1 MIIKRLRWAIE
12 DKDWDAVKLLMS
24 KIYQQIKSATPDVME
39 SWVDMYYKII
49 DSRPFILFVMVVS
62 NILYLLLNG
71 IHKIVNYIK
80 R

>member
-1 MIIKRLRWAIE
+1 
-12 DKDWDAVKLLMS
+12 MS
-24 KIYQQIKSATPDVME
+24 KIYQQIKSATPEVMD
-39 SWVDMYYKII
+39 SWVDMYYKVV
-49 DSRPFILFVMVVS
+49 DSKTFILFVMVVS

>member
-1 MIIKRLRWAIE
+1 MT
-12 DKDWDAVKLLMS
+12 
-24 KIYQQIKSATPDVME
+24 KIYQQIKSLTPDVME
-39 SWVDMYYKII
+39 SWVDMYYKVV
-49 DSRPFILFVMVVS
+49 DSKPFILFVMVVS

>member
-1 MIIKRLRWAIE
+1 
-12 DKDWDAVKLLMS
+12 MS

-39 SWVDMYYKII
+39 SWVDMYYKVI
-49 DSRPFILFVMVVS
+49 DSKPFILLVMVVS
-62 NILYLLLNG
+62 NILYLLVNG

>member
-1 MIIKRLRWAIE
+1 
-12 DKDWDAVKLLMS
+12 MS
-24 KIYQQIKSATPDVME
+24 KIYQQIKSLTPDVME
-39 SWVDMYYKII
+39 SWVDMYYKVV
-49 DSRPFILFVMVVS
+49 DSKPFILFVMVVS

>member
-1 MIIKRLRWAIE
+1 
-12 DKDWDAVKLLMS
+12 MS

-39 SWVDMYYKII
+39 SWVDMYYKVI
-49 DSRPFILFVMVVS
+49 DSKPFILLVMVVS

-71 IHKIVNYIK
+71 IHKIVNYLK

>member
-1 MIIKRLRWAIE
+1 ML
-12 DKDWDAVKLLMS
+12 
-24 KIYQQIKSATPDVME
+24 KIYQEIKSATPDVME
-39 SWVDMYYKII
+39 SWVDMYYKVV
-49 DSRPFILFVMVVS
+49 DSKPFILFVMVVS

>member
-1 MIIKRLRWAIE
+1 
-12 DKDWDAVKLLMS
+12 MS

-39 SWVDMYYKII
+39 SWVDMYYKVV
-49 DSRPFILFVMVVS
+49 DSKPFILFVMVVS

>member
-1 MIIKRLRWAIE
+1 
-12 DKDWDAVKLLMS
+12 MS

-39 SWVDMYYKII
+39 SWVDMYYKVV
-49 DSRPFILFVMVVS
+49 DSKPFILFVMVVS

-71 IHKIVNYIK
+71 IHKIVTYIK

>member
-1 MIIKRLRWAIE
+1 ML
-12 DKDWDAVKLLMS
+12 

-49 DSRPFILFVMVVS
+49 DSKPFILFVMVVS

-71 IHKIVNYIK
+71 IHKIINYIK

>member
-1 MIIKRLRWAIE
+1 
-12 DKDWDAVKLLMS
+12 MS

-39 SWVDMYYKII
+39 SLVDMYYKII

>member
-1 MIIKRLRWAIE
+1 
-12 DKDWDAVKLLMS
+12 MS

-39 SWVDMYYKII
+39 SWVDMYYKVV
-49 DSRPFILFVMVVS
+49 DSKPFILLVMVVS

-71 IHKIVNYIK
+71 IHKIVNYLK

>member
-1 MIIKRLRWAIE
+1 
-12 DKDWDAVKLLMS
+12 MS

-71 IHKIVNYIK
+71 IHKIVNYKKI
-80 R
+80 

>member
-1 MIIKRLRWAIE
+1 
-12 DKDWDAVKLLMS
+12 MS
-24 KIYQQIKSATPDVME
+24 KIYQQIKSATPEVMD
-39 SWVDMYYKII
+39 SWVDMYYKVV
-49 DSRPFILFVMVVS
+49 DSKPFILFVMVVS

>member
-1 MIIKRLRWAIE
+1 
-12 DKDWDAVKLLMS
+12 MS
-24 KIYQQIKSATPDVME
+24 KLYQQIKSATPDVME
-39 SWVDMYYKII
+39 SWVDMYYKVA
-49 DSRPFILFVMVVS
+49 DSKPFILFVMVVS

>member
-1 MIIKRLRWAIE
+1 
-12 DKDWDAVKLLMS
+12 MS

-39 SWVDMYYKII
+39 SWVDMYYKVI
-49 DSRPFILFVMVVS
+49 DSKPFILLVMVVS

>member
-1 MIIKRLRWAIE
+1 
-12 DKDWDAVKLLMS
+12 MS
-24 KIYQQIKSATPDVME
+24 KIYQQIKSLTPDVME

>member
-1 MIIKRLRWAIE
+1 
-12 DKDWDAVKLLMS
+12 MS

-71 IHKIVNYIK
+71 IHKIVNYLK

>member
-1 MIIKRLRWAIE
+1 
-12 DKDWDAVKLLMS
+12 MS

-49 DSRPFILFVMVVS
+49 DSKPFILFVMVVS

-71 IHKIVNYIK
+71 IHKIINYIK

>member
-1 MIIKRLRWAIE
+1 MT
-12 DKDWDAVKLLMS
+12 
-24 KIYQQIKSATPDVME
+24 KIYQQIKSLTPDVME
-39 SWVDMYYKII
+39 SWVDMYYKVA
-49 DSRPFILFVMVVS
+49 DSKPFILFVMVVS

>member
-1 MIIKRLRWAIE
+1 
-12 DKDWDAVKLLMS
+12 MS

>member
-1 MIIKRLRWAIE
+1 ML
-12 DKDWDAVKLLMS
+12 
-24 KIYQQIKSATPDVME
+24 KIYQEIKSATPDVME
-39 SWVDMYYKII
+39 SWVDMYYKVV
-49 DSRPFILFVMVVS
+49 DSKPFILLIMVVS

>member
-1 MIIKRLRWAIE
+1 
-12 DKDWDAVKLLMS
+12 MS

-39 SWVDMYYKII
+39 SWVDMYYKVV
-49 DSRPFILFVMVVS
+49 DSKAFILFVMVVS

-71 IHKIVNYIK
+71 MHKIINYIK